1 MRAVWPN
8 GRSGLGE
15 LLNFEYQT
23 LSLMQ
28 MYRASDALMKHRQAV
43 EAHLFTRAMGLFDLQ
58 PTVTL
63 FDLTNTFFEGA
74 ASHQPKAQRG
84 HSKDKRSDCQLLT
97 LGLVL
102 DGAGFMRHS
111 EVFAGR
117 GGEQETLLNCRKNF
131 ARTECWKRWHRD
143 RT

>member
-1 MRAVWPN
+1 MRAVWPD

-15 LLNFEYQT
+15 LLNFDYQT

-63 FDLTNTFFEGA
+63 FDLTNTFFA
-74 ASHQPKAQRG
+74 
-84 HSKDKRSDCQLLT
+84 T
-97 LGLVL
+97 GLQN
-102 DGAGFMRHS
+102 R
-111 EVFAGR
+111 
-117 GGEQETLLNCRKNF
+117 
-131 ARTECWKRWHRD
+131 
-143 RT
+143 